1 MHKVMHWVHRL
12 SGSTMSV
19 ASVTY
24 ELKKMYITL
33 PHLVYTAP
41 PACGPGLLAPLT
53 TTVQSPF
60 TAGAKTDTKSKQAA
74 RVVNILP
81 FVRSTVLSLCENI
94 LHWWSECYGRTYLYT
109 SQSYIRIQFI
119 YVLHIL
125 HVFRTADSVLIR
137 EVSFIHSVL
146 YGVTG
151 VLIYILHNLNNIIH

>member
-24 ELKKMYITL
+24 ELKKMYMTL

-41 PACGPGLLAPLT
+41 PACGPGPLAPLT

-74 RVVNILP
+74 RVVNIA
-81 FVRSTVLSLCENI
+81 FCRINRSVSVRMHCT
-94 LHWWSECYGRTYLYT
+94 GG
-109 SQSYIRIQFI
+109 
-119 YVLHIL
+119 
-125 HVFRTADSVLIR
+125 
-137 EVSFIHSVL
+137 VS
-146 YGVTG
+146 VTG
-151 VLIYILHNLNNIIH
+151 GLIYILHNLIYVYNLYTYCIFFMSFGLQTVFSLERCPLITVSFMVLREY